1 MNDLSHQSG
10 PTPSPGPETLPP
22 TPPPSGSSSTLTSL
36 LLGVGG
42 SALVVVTLWSL
53 VHKALAA
60 RQTPDT
66 HASVA
71 QVTEPPR
78 VTRQPQPAVA
88 PQPVEQAPVDP
99 ALLPGGSEIFL
110 ARCKV
115 FDEVMNYPD
124 EEALA
129 RRRISK
135 VPDSYTAWAVL
146 GYLQQ
151 WFGNLDGARES
162 YAKATELY
170 HQDRLMQ
177 QQPLEVRFYTELMV
191 KGQRGIYF
199 FADDDADARF
209 IVFKKR
215 VRLEPENKDAWFI
228 LGMEAETRLNLPVML
243 RCLEELERLDP
254 ARAKVFR
261 EEHIEPLQKR
271 AEWLSRGGGR

>member
-10 PTPSPGPETLPP
+10 PTPSTGFEPFPPAPPPGIFSTLP
-22 TPPPSGSSSTLTSL
+22 SI

-42 SALVVVTLWSL
+42 SALVVVTLWFL
-53 VHKALAA
+53 VHEALAA
-60 RQTPDT
+60 RQNLTPPPSKT
-66 HASVA
+66 QAV
-71 QVTEPPR
+71 EPPR
-78 VTRQPQPAVA
+78 ATPQPQPAVES
-88 PQPVEQAPVDP
+88 QPVEPAPVDP
-99 ALLPGGSEIFL
+99 ALLPGGSEVFL

-115 FDEVMNYPD
+115 LDEVMDYPS

-129 RRRISK
+129 RRRISR

-146 GYLQQ
+146 GYLEQ
-151 WFGNLDGARES
+151 WAGNLDGAREA

-170 HQDRLMQ
+170 QQDRLMQ
-177 QQPLEVRFYTELMV
+177 QQPLEVRFSTELMV

-228 LGMEAETRLNLPVML
+228 LGMEAESRMNLPVML
-243 RCLEELERLDP
+243 RCLDELKRLDP
-254 ARAKVFR
+254 AKAKVFR

-271 AEWLSRGGGR
+271 AAWLARGGVR